1 MSAGLLIGGKA
12 VNEEA
17 TRVNAMNI
25 LVATP
30 GGLPHGEPPSFLCVV
45 GGVLECPTVD
55 RFMFRTAIWVC
66 PCICMVAL

>member
-12 VNEEA
+12 VQEEA

-30 GGLPHGEPPSFLCVV
+30 GGLFVWDVFAVAWLLFCFCFALAVLLLCFCRPAMR
-45 GGVLECPTVD
+45 GAC
-55 RFMFRTAIWVC
+55 
-66 PCICMVAL
+66 